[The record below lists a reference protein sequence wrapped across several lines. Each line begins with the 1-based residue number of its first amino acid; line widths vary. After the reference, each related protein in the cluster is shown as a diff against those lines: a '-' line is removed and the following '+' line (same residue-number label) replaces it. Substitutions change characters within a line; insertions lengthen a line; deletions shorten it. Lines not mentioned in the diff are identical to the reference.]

1 MTNTTPLQATFS
13 TRFKT
18 KIVVRRGSGYLRKNM
33 DVGLLKY
40 SYSYKWD
47 HIITLHPPKICME
60 PEHDVFLCSQHFRN
74 LVGLLGVSVVHPGSQ
89 SHGGL
94 NIQMMLHRRWFSGGR
109 WQVVSRWFQVFPGI
123 FTLLGGW
130 CSCSILRRLF
140 CFQVAQPPT
149 RISSNLIQWD
159 VPNPRS
165 GKTIFLPWMGY
176 LNVYSPKI
184 LGRAALWMFY
194 FDA

>member
-1 MTNTTPLQATFS
+1 MRPHHNTTSPKNLHGTWTWCFFVFPTFS
-13 TRFKT
+13 ES
-18 KIVVRRGSGYLRKNM
+18 RGVAGCFGCPSWIPKSWGFEHPD
-33 DVGLLKY
+33 DVT
-40 SYSYKWD
+40 S
-47 HIITLHPPKICME
+47 TLI
-60 PEHDVFLCSQHFRN
+60 L
-74 LVGLLGVSVVHPGSQ
+74 
-89 SHGGL
+89 
-94 NIQMMLHRRWFSGGR
+94 R

>member
-1 MTNTTPLQATFS
+1 MRPHHNTTSP
-13 TRFKT
+13 
-18 KIVVRRGSGYLRKNM
+18 KN
-33 DVGLLKY
+33 
-40 SYSYKWD
+40 
-47 HIITLHPPKICME
+47 LHGTWTCCF
-60 PEHDVFLCSQHFRN
+60 FLQHFQN
-74 LVGLLGVSVVHPGSQ
+74 LVGCRVFRLSILDPKVMGVWTSRWCYIDVDSQ
-89 SHGGL
+89 VAGG
-94 NIQMMLHRRWFSGGR
+94 
-109 WQVVSRWFQVFPGI
+109 RWFQVFPGI

-159 VPNPRS
+159 VPNPKS

-184 LGRAALWMFY
+184 SGRAALWMFY
-194 FDA
+194 FDGIDVFARLIWDVPPQRTVANQEALKSL

>member
-1 MTNTTPLQATFS
+1 
-13 TRFKT
+13 
-18 KIVVRRGSGYLRKNM
+18 M
-33 DVGLLKY
+33 DVLLLKY

-47 HIITLHPPKICME
+47 HIRTLHPPPKKCME
-60 PEHDVFLCSQHFRN
+60 LEHAVFSPTFFWISWVAGFFGRPSWIPKSWGFEHPDDVTSTLI
-74 LVGLLGVSVVHPGSQ
+74 L
-89 SHGGL
+89 
-94 NIQMMLHRRWFSGGR
+94 R

-159 VPNPRS
+159 VPNSRS
-165 GKTIFLPWMGY
+165 EKTFFLPWMGY
-176 LNVYSPKI
+176 LNVVPRYQGVQHSECFI
-184 LGRAALWMFY
+184 LMA
-194 FDA
+194 